1 MRSSIAVVD
10 LEKIRN
16 NVKITKEYI
25 HKHYNPKAK
34 MMAIVKAN
42 GYGHGAVN
50 VVPDMVEAGKIIILL
65 FNKLSL
71 F

>member
-1 MRSSIAVVD
+1 
-10 LEKIRN
+10 
-16 NVKITKEYI
+16 
-25 HKHYNPKAK
+25 